1 VSEPT
6 REQLEAQ
13 NAALRAQNASQA
25 EQIERLTRRVAELE
39 QLVNRSSKSSSMP
52 PSSDSP
58 KDRAEATKTRSD
70 RRAAA
75 KAARKDEVAR
85 RRGKQPGAPGKNL
98 AVRPD
103 PDEIVDHEPE
113 MCGSCGEDLA
123 GAVIEGVERR
133 QVNDTPR
140 PVLVC
145 TEHRAVTRR
154 CRCGALTKGV
164 FPKEAT
170 APASYGPNVRASAL
184 YLLHGQHLSVERVAE
199 AMSAMLG
206 ADVSTGFVAQL
217 ATEAAGGLGGFIEEI
232 RRRLIEA
239 AVIHVDETSDQVRT
253 KKWWLHTVASELYT
267 YLFASPTRGKA
278 APDEAGVL
286 GQFTGVMVHDRL
298 SMYFKYEQADHAI
311 CGSHVLRE
319 LAAVGVRFD
328 QGWANDM
335 AGLLSEMNDAAHAA
349 RAAGRSRLPA
359 RTLTRFMDRYDAI
372 VEQGLAANPAPVGRQ
387 RDYVERKSF
396 NLATALAKLRNEAT
410 RFAADLSVPM
420 TNNAA
425 ERSLRMAKIHHK
437 VSSCFQSEEGAKA
450 FATIRSYLAT
460 ARKHGVGGLDV
471 LAQLFHGEPWM
482 PPPPRTT

>member
-1 VSEPT
+1 MSEPT
-6 REQLEAQ
+6 RGQLESQ
-13 NAALRAQNASQA
+13 LVALRAQNASQA
-25 EQIERLTRRVAELE
+25 EEIERLTRKVAELE
-39 QLVNRSSKSSSMP
+39 QLVKQSSKNSSRP

-58 KDRAEATKTRSD
+58 KDRAEATSTRAD

-85 RRGKQPGAPGKNL
+85 RRGKQPGAEGKNL
-98 AVRPD
+98 AVRAD
-103 PDEIVDHEPE
+103 PDEVVDHEPE
-113 MCGSCGEDLA
+113 ACGSCGEDLTDA
-123 GAVIEGVERR
+123 AVEGIERH

-145 TEHRAVTRR
+145 TEHRALTKR

-164 FPKEAT
+164 FPTEAT

-184 YLLHGQHLSVERVAE
+184 YLLHGQGLSVERTAE

-217 ATEAAGGLGGFIEEI
+217 AAEAAGGLRGFIDEI

-239 AVIHVDETSDQVRT
+239 AVLHVDETSDQVGT
-253 KKWWLHTVASELYT
+253 KKWWLHTATSELYT

-286 GQFTGVMVHDRL
+286 GQFRGVMVHDRL
-298 SMYFKYEQADHAI
+298 SMYFNYDKADHAI

-319 LAAVGVRFD
+319 LAAIGVRFD

-335 AGLLSEMNDAAHAA
+335 ADLLTEMNDTTHAA
-349 RAAGRSRLPA
+349 RAAGRTRLSA
-359 RTLTRFMDRYDAI
+359 AKLNGFMDRYDA
-372 VEQGLAANPAPVGRQ
+372 VVARGLAANPAPVGRQ
-387 RDYVERKSF
+387 RDYLERKSH
-396 NLATALAKLRNEAT
+396 NLVAALEKLKTEAT
-410 RFAADLSVPM
+410 RFATDLSVPM

-437 VSSCFQSEEGAKA
+437 VSSCFQSEEGARA
-450 FATIRSYLAT
+450 FATVRSYLAT
-460 ARKHGVGGLDV
+460 ARQHGVGGLDV
-471 LAQLFHGEPWM
+471 LAQLFRGEAWM
-482 PPPPRTT
+482 PPPRTT